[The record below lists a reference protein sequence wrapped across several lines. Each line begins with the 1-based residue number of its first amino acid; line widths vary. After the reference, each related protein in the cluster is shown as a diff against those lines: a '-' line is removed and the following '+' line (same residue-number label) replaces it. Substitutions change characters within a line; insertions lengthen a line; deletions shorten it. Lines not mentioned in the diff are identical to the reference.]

1 MFPQTPSHSLAYSHG
16 LAEINWGRANK
27 MRRGRRRERRTDRA
41 VRREGKMEKQ
51 SEGKGERR
59 EKFICD

>member
-27 MRRGRRRERRTDRA
+27 MRRGRRRERRTERA
-41 VRREGKMEKQ
+41 VWR
-51 SEGKGERR
+51 EGKGERR